1 VRSHQRLIRVRE
13 AKGGRQ
19 RVVPLHPGLVPLFLA
34 YQATRTP
41 DDHPALFTG
50 VLGNRLSPTIMAAA
64 FRRYAV
70 AAGVS
75 RRKRVTP
82 HTLRHVFAT
91 ELPGAGANLRQIR
104 ELLGHKHLDS
114 TQRYTHVSAYKLR
127 GAVKRLRFAPAA
139 HAASRPQ
146 DQAARLTR

>member
-1 VRSHQRLIRVRE
+1 MRSDRRLIRVRK

-19 RVVPLHPGLVPLFLA
+19 RVVPLCPGLVPLFLA

-50 VLGNRLSPTIMAAA
+50 VLGNRLSPTIMPAA
-64 FRRYAV
+64 FRRYAE

-82 HTLRHVFAT
+82 HTLRHVFGT
-91 ELPGAGANLRQIR
+91 ELPGAGANLRQIGG
-104 ELLGHKHLDS
+104 LLGHNHLDF
-114 TQRYTHVSAYKLR
+114 TRRYTHVSAYQLR

-146 DQAARLTR
+146 DQAACLAR